1 MPNAGKS
8 TLFNALLSRQ
18 IASCAPY
25 PFCTIDPNIGVVE
38 VPDRRLEFL
47 AETIAS
53 QNSKPQILNSKEI
66 LNSNIQFPN
75 KDNWPPIVPAI
86 VEFKDIA
93 GLVAGAAK
101 GEGLGNKFLAHIR
114 ESATI
119 LHVLRGFE
127 DPNVVREGNI
137 DPQGDFEIIKTEL
150 CLADLQTLEKQ
161 HEPNPSVATKEEKS
175 RWQAVLKVRK
185 FLEEGIEVRNIN
197 LSEEEKE
204 IIKPLFLL
212 TAKLAIF
219 VLNIDEKDIGL
230 SNKALGEK
238 FGLVE
243 DENLIPICAKVEM
256 EISELPAEERKEFLK
271 ELGLEQSGLEKLIKK
286 GFEVLSLQTY
296 LTAPASAEAS
306 ARQGAKHEVRA
317 WTIRKGA
324 KAPEAAGVIHTDFEK
339 GFIKA
344 QVVSFEDFV
353 KYGGW
358 KRASEA
364 GKVRLEGKDY
374 EMKEGDVVE
383 FKFNL

>member
-1 MPNAGKS
+1 MLTIGIVGLPNAGKS

-53 QNSKPQILNSKEI
+53 QNSKPQILNSKQTP
-66 LNSNIQFPN
+66 NSNIQFPN

-101 GEGLGNKFLAHIR
+101 GEGLGNKFLSHIR
-114 ESATI
+114 ESAAI

-161 HEPNPSVATKEEKS
+161 HEPNFSVATKEDKL
-175 RWQAVLKVRK
+175 RWEAVLKVRRA
-185 FLEEGIEVRNIN
+185 LEEGIEVRNTN
-197 LSEEEKE
+197 LTEEEKE

-212 TAKLAIF
+212 TAKPALF

-230 SNKALGEK
+230 TNKELGEK

-256 EISELPAEERKEFLK
+256 ELSELPFEERKEYLK
-271 ELGLEQSGLEKLIKK
+271 ELGLVESGLERLIKK
-286 GFEVLSLQTY
+286 GFEILGMQTF
-296 LTAPASAEAS
+296 LTAGE
-306 ARQGAKHEVRA
+306 KEVRA
-317 WTIRKGA
+317 WTVRKGA

-344 QVVSFEDFV
+344 QVVGFEDFV

-358 KRASEA
+358 KGAAEA
-364 GKVRLEGKDY
+364 GKVRLEGKEY
-374 EMKEGDVVE
+374 VVNENDVIE
-383 FKFNL
+383 FKFNV